1 MRKNC
6 LACLVLIMPLLLCAQ
21 QKLTDV
27 SKFHPVS
34 IRANLSGLIDVLDGN
49 LSGGIEYGISRRSAV
64 TADLGLIFY
73 SVYRNSRKT
82 IGFHFKPSYRYYF
95 TDRRRG
101 FLDVGL
107 LYKYVG
113 YGITGWLDKGI
124 VNGVSQYREFQKFT
138 YQKDVLGLQVMS
150 GYKAPLDKQ
159 GKLWLEFYGG
169 LSVRRKWHKV
179 RHMPDAIYRGG
190 NSIFDE
196 DPDSVSYWPGIPGG
210 MRLVIRVD

>member
-6 LACLVLIMPLLLCAQ
+6 LVCLILIMPVILSAQ

-27 SKFHPVS
+27 SKIHPVF
-34 IRANLSGLIDVLDGN
+34 IRANLPGLIDVFDGN
-49 LSGGIEYGISRRSAV
+49 LSGGIEYGTGRRSAL

-73 SVYRNSRKT
+73 SVYRNSRNT
-82 IGFHFKPSYRYYF
+82 LGFHFKPAYRYYF

-107 LYKYVG
+107 FYKYVG

-124 VNGVSQYREFQKFT
+124 VNGVSQYREFQRFT

-150 GYKAPLDKQ
+150 GYKAPLDKE
-159 GKLWLEFYGG
+159 GRFWLEFYGG
-169 LSVRRKWHKV
+169 LSIRMKWQKV
-179 RHMPDAIYRGG
+179 RHMPDAIYRQG
-190 NSIFDE
+190 SSFFDE
-196 DPDSVSYWPGIPGG
+196 SPETITYWPGIPGG
-210 MRLVIRVD
+210 MRLVVRVN